1 MIDSESLREFYENL
15 GYEVNEESEFDGVP
29 YYDMSRT
36 PYGESDEKIGIK
48 TPEQLGK
55 EWDENNGVETFNK
68 NIPTF
73 RKDEK
78 PTKEEKSKEEK
89 SVDNREEIY
98 KKEGIGNIEQRETL
112 KTENFKL
119 ADSIREVIR
128 KLDTYYT
135 RYVQKGSTGTF
146 YPNTENIAIQSIN
159 DIDTVTHELSHVVD
173 IRNGVVRSK
182 QDDPQI
188 ASELERA
195 YYEMYP

>member
-1 MIDSESLREFYENL
+1 M
-15 GYEVNEESEFDGVP
+15 
-29 YYDMSRT
+29 
-36 PYGESDEKIGIK
+36 
-48 TPEQLGK
+48 
-55 EWDENNGVETFNK
+55 VEAFNK

-78 PTKEEKSKEEK
+78 PQKDEKPKEEKP
-89 SVDNREEIY
+89 VDNREEIY

-119 ADSIREVIR
+119 ADSIREVIK

-146 YPNTENIAIQSIN
+146 YPESENIAIQSIN